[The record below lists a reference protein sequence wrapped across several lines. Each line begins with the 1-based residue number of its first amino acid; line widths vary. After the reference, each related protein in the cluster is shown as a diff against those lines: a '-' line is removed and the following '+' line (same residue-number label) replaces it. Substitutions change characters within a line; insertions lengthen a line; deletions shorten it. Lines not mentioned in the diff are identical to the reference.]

1 MVLYKENL
9 RLSVLYFI
17 IDYLFV
23 FYYFS
28 TIYIVFGISS
38 DALTIVIAIITVGVG
53 VGIPIILQ
61 MIAQT
66 NGTQSIRSTT
76 GWRS

>member
-1 MVLYKENL
+1 VYSIL
-9 RLSVLYFI
+9 LSIICLYF
-17 IDYLFV
+17 
-23 FYYFS
+23 
-28 TIYIVFGISS
+28 TILALSILVFGISS